1 MQMCSAKGVKRLNMK
16 RNTHF
21 PQIQPSAID
30 ESIGNDALLQKH
42 AFNIPHSPFPISVS
56 QSKPGT
62 HPFDVDDDEHPTK
75 TS

>member
-16 RNTHF
+16 RNTQF

-42 AFNIPHSPFPISVS
+42 AFNIPPLPI
-56 QSKPGT
+56 PHIGI
-62 HPFDVDDDEHPTK
+62 TK
-75 TS
+75 QARHTSF